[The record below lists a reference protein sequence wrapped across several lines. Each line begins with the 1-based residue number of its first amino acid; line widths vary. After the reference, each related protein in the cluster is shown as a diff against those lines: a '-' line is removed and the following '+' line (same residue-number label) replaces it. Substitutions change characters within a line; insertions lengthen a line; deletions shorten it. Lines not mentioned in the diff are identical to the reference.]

1 MEEEVEIEEKG
12 QVEMDGEV
20 EEEVEGEEEGEE
32 EGGVLL
38 LRPYL

>member
-1 MEEEVEIEEKG
+1 MEIEEKG